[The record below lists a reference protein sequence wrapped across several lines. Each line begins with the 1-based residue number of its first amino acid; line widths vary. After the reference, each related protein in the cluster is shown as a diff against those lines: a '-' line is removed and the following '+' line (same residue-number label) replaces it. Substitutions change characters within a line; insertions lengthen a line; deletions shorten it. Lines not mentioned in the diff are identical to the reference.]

1 MLKHYVKG
9 ATQPERLEEMK
20 AHFLF
25 RDIEEKIPG
34 QLRKIKAVQGDVSQ
48 IGESNLPSGS
58 DILFLKHACSI
69 IRQSSN
75 PVCGFYMM
83 EQDRLCAV
91 WPRENWLGSSMNHIQ
106 RVGGLSEYATVML

>member
-1 MLKHYVKG
+1 
-9 ATQPERLEEMK
+9 MK

-75 PVCGFYMM
+75 PACGFSMM
-83 EQDRLCAV
+83 EQVRLWVV
-91 WPRENWLGSSMNHIQ
+91 WPTEN
-106 RVGGLSEYATVML
+106 